1 MLIQSR
7 RGVTLFVEN
16 IPSRMQWKGL
26 WHLFA
31 RHGEVTRTYIAWKL
45 SRGGKRFGFVSFGKD
60 SDAVRAIERLD
71 VFNVYGFRDGTIDPL
86 SQSRKVKIPVE
97 SIVSQ
102 SESSS
107 KFSSNQKQSTNS
119 GKEMRMDDVERETLI
134 GELAGKDVGAGL
146 EQPIEILKDSV
157 EVATVSSGD
166 ADITTPR
173 ACIDVI
179 DMGLLPNLL
188 ATDSIPEMRKSS
200 WAEEVD
206 KRMNARYSKG
216 DPDQGDL
223 EIDMDKNEEETF
235 RDFFLEMSP
244 KKRPKIVKSFPSQ
257 NGGSIIRK
265 LRLGAARVS
274 ACFGDV
280 QCRPKVVEQMGS

>member
-1 MLIQSR
+1 
-7 RGVTLFVEN
+7 
-16 IPSRMQWKGL
+16 
-26 WHLFA
+26 
-31 RHGEVTRTYIAWKL
+31 
-45 SRGGKRFGFVSFGKD
+45 
-60 SDAVRAIERLD
+60 
-71 VFNVYGFRDGTIDPL
+71 
-86 SQSRKVKIPVE
+86 
-97 SIVSQ
+97 
-102 SESSS
+102 
-107 KFSSNQKQSTNS
+107 
-119 GKEMRMDDVERETLI
+119 MRMDDVERETLI

-146 EQPIEILKDSV
+146 EQPIENLKGLLGEKEKSVSINLISAPKIVGENEKKSEDGVGLIQKYSPVVDVSMGLLGEKILEPDSV

-173 ACIDVI
+173 ACGDVR

-223 EIDMDKNEEETF
+223 ETDMDKNEEETF
-235 RDFFLEMSP
+235 RDFFPEMSP
-244 KKRPKIVKSFPSQ
+244 KKHPKIVKSFPLQ
-257 NGGSIIRK
+257 NGGRSIRK

-274 ACFGDV
+274 ACL
-280 QCRPKVVEQMGS
+280 